1 MVLELIA
8 GLAAGCSYDPGPS
21 FENVNADRAKELWE
35 TEQAQVIDV
44 RFEEEYAEGH
54 IPGAA
59 LIPLP
64 VLEEKL
70 DQLDKEKLYLVVC
83 RSGTR
88 SAQASQLLADNG
100 FKKIYNM
107 ENGMNEWSF
116 ETEK

>member
-1 MVLELIA
+1 M
-8 GLAAGCSYDPGPS
+8 
-21 FENVNADRAKELWE
+21 
-35 TEQAQVIDV
+35 IDV

-64 VLEEKL
+64 VLEEKI